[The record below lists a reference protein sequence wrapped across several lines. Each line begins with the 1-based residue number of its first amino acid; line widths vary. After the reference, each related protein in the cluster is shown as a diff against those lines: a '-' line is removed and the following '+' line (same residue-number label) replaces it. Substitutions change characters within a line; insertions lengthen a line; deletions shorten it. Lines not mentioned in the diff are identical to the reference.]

1 MRIPQV
7 SEKVKEA
14 PANALRSAFA
24 RVGQLLLV
32 TDRMKNKSGD
42 SKQTAPEDAATV
54 TATEETPAATA
65 EAPGAPE
72 AAGAGGAAETGV
84 ATGVSGAPA
93 VTTVASGVAETKAPA
108 TKPAA

>member
-1 MRIPQV
+1 MRFPQV

-32 TDRMKNKSGD
+32 TDRMKSKSGD
-42 SKQTAPEDAATV
+42 SKQTAPED
-54 TATEETPAATA
+54 TATAPATAAGSVATA

-72 AAGAGGAAETGV
+72 APETAGSAA
-84 ATGVSGAPA
+84 AA
-93 VTTVASGVAETKAPA
+93 V
-108 TKPAA
+108 